1 MHKLPDLTYGYG
13 DLEPYI
19 DERTMEIHHSKH
31 HKSYVDKLNAAIEK
45 HLIESE
51 DSSESERPELES
63 KTVEELLLSL
73 DSVPEDVRMT
83 VRNNGGGHLN
93 HSFFWTVMKKNGGGL
108 PAGTLAAAI
117 NTSFGDFNAFK
128 EKFSSE
134 AAGFFGSGWV
144 WLALDKDKKAVI
156 TGTKD
161 HVNPIMNGQIPV
173 MTLDIWEHA
182 YYLKY
187 QNRRPEYI
195 DNWWNVVNWDSVQ
208 KYFDEATK

>member
-1 MHKLPDLTYGYG
+1 MHKLPDLSYGYG

-31 HKSYVDKLNAAIEK
+31 HKTYIDKLNAAIEK
-45 HLIESE
+45 H
-51 DSSESERPELES
+51 PELGD
-63 KTVEELLLSL
+63 KTVEELLLSINTI
-73 DSVPEDVRMT
+73 PEDIQAT

-93 HSFFWTVMKKNGGGL
+93 HSFFWTVMKPVRSGKNGGGL
-108 PAGTLAAAI
+108 TGQGQPSGTLAESI
-117 NTSFGDFNAFK
+117 NASFGTIDAFK
-128 EKFSSE
+128 EKFSNE

-161 HVNPIMNGQIPV
+161 HVNPIMNGQSPV
-173 MTLDIWEHA
+173 LTLDIWEHA

-187 QNRRPEYI
+187 QNRRSEYI
-195 DNWWNVVNWDSVQ
+195 ENWWHVVDWDAVQ
-208 KYFDEATK
+208 KYFDAAR